1 MAQGFKA
8 KPAGG
13 KVRSAASEK
22 KGKGTMKKGA
32 RAIPPKKKELVDAM
46 TKKRASSKHHGD
58 HFEELAASKVK
69 GALSSIL
76 KETAERG
83 EAITPEQRAKGR

>member
-1 MAQGFKA
+1 
-8 KPAGG
+8 
-13 KVRSAASEK
+13 
-22 KGKGTMKKGA
+22 
-32 RAIPPKKKELVDAM
+32 M
-46 TKKRASSKHHGD
+46 TKKVRPPPLSNLQGTRMVQTDDGLSMSLALTQRASSKHHGD

>member
-1 MAQGFKA
+1 
-8 KPAGG
+8 
-13 KVRSAASEK
+13 
-22 KGKGTMKKGA
+22 
-32 RAIPPKKKELVDAM
+32 M
-46 TKKRASSKHHGD
+46 TKKVRPPPLSNLEGTRMVQTDDDGLPLSLALTQRASSKHHGD